1 MILHKASISGIPAT
15 LILRLLNPGISLHRI
30 QFSIITRRFPDRRFM
45 PVSIH
50 YCVIPSLIRSRKK
63 TMFCY
68 SEFAAI
74 LKASIHASGERGS
87 VKTRFQRHQRKLFL
101 CIHWI
106 FFIRRRIAEDS
117 SFFMVPFAIAEIV
130 NKGGRGVFFFSE
142 KGYA

>member
-87 VKTRFQRHQRKLFL
+87 VKNPLSKTSKEIISLHPLNFFYQTTNRRGFFLFYG
-101 CIHWI
+101 
-106 FFIRRRIAEDS
+106 
-117 SFFMVPFAIAEIV
+117 SFRYSG
-130 NKGGRGVFFFSE
+130 NR
-142 KGYA
+142 